1 MCGNRWIFLFSVVF
15 LTLLGDNRI
24 TRTQSFVLSLPHP
37 ETNLNYQKSI
47 ILHRVKRQEDVAVE
61 EIPEIDILAED
72 TIESS
77 GEGKIRKAECTCTME
92 CNPNRPFGS
101 L

>member
-61 EIPEIDILAED
+61 EIPEVDILAEE
-72 TIESS
+72 TIEQDIDSANCCRTS
-77 GEGKIRKAECTCTME
+77 AADASTKA
-92 CNPNRPFGS
+92 
-101 L
+101 